1 MGRRILIIG
10 LVLTFLSFGTAAFG
24 QTFGAVLTG
33 AQEDPPNAST
43 GWGNFTGT
51 FDFSRTTLTVTL
63 TVSSLGSPI
72 TGFHIHEK
80 APGSASGPVIIS
92 FVGLGGIFVNNKM
105 TGSFPVPSDVAA
117 RMVANPSNFYVN
129 VHTNQFPN
137 GAVRGSNEVP
147 PNGSTAFGSAY
158 ITIDTVTNTLTWE
171 VNESGIASPTLSHI
185 HGQAPVGANASVLI
199 SFASSASA
207 FVGGRLNGSVALSG
221 GLSPADLNALLT
233 NPANFYVNVHS
244 LAFPGGEIRGQLTL
258 ANEYDVAISGRVT
271 NGLGQTFVTD
281 VRVFNPSYDTT
292 VSGLLEFF
300 QASTTGNTSASR
312 SFPVSVAPRG
322 TAILDDVN
330 GANFLN
336 NSGTGAIRV
345 TTAEN
350 LAVTSRIYADLRSS
364 GKGTFGQFAAGAP
377 RANAL
382 RRGTLPQLSNQSDLS
397 SGFRTNIGF
406 FNPTNDIVNVRLELR
421 NAAGSS
427 VGSSTITLQPLSQQQ
442 NSLASYFNGVDLS
455 AAANLTLTFDGSAA
469 IVAYA
474 SVVDNVSTDQIF
486 VYAQPDVGVATLP

>member
-1 MGRRILIIG
+1 
-10 LVLTFLSFGTAAFG
+10 
-24 QTFGAVLTG
+24 
-33 AQEDPPNAST
+33 
-43 GWGNFTGT
+43 
-51 FDFSRTTLTVTL
+51 
-63 TVSSLGSPI
+63 
-72 TGFHIHEK
+72 
-80 APGSASGPVIIS
+80 
-92 FVGLGGIFVNNKM
+92 
-105 TGSFPVPSDVAA
+105 
-117 RMVANPSNFYVN
+117 
-129 VHTNQFPN
+129 
-137 GAVRGSNEVP
+137 
-147 PNGSTAFGSAY
+147 
-158 ITIDTVTNTLTWE
+158 

-185 HGQAPVGANASVLI
+185 HGQAPAGTNASVLI
-199 SFASSASA
+199 NFASSASA
-207 FVGGRLNGSVALSG
+207 FVGGRLTGSVALSG

-244 LAFPGGEIRGQLTL
+244 AAFPGGEIRGQLTP

-300 QASTTGNTSASR
+300 QASTTGNTAASR
-312 SFPVSVAPRG
+312 SLPVSIAPRG
-322 TAILDDVN
+322 TAVLDDVN

-350 LAVTSRIYADLRSS
+350 LVITSRIYADLRSS

-382 RRGTLPQLSNQSDLS
+382 RRGALPQLSNQSDLS

-406 FNPTNDIVNVRLELR
+406 FNPTSDIVNVRLELR
-421 NAAGSS
+421 NAAGNS

-442 NSLASYFNGVDLS
+442 NSLTTYFNGVDLS
-455 AAANLTLTFDGSAA
+455 AATNVTLTFDASAA